1 MRLALTTAVQR
12 FATSR
17 NRPHATNSAT
27 ITTGQQVPQLSAL
40 LSVSVGMGRQA
51 VVLALALL
59 HHPPASDGG
68 ANPLSRAALQRR
80 ARPHPDESAIYPTEP
95 WPLPKSISP
104 GTATVQ
110 LAPDITIASSSASG
124 CAPLGGSAIFVS
136 AAARYQ
142 PLLAGHPSPFDQA
155 KRVQTVSVCVSSASE
170 ELGLGTN
177 ESYGLHVPIAGDITI
192 DAATVYVRL
201 PTPPHPPPPA
211 LSWLGLRRARCTR
224 SRAWPRA
231 PRSRPR
237 A

>member
-1 MRLALTTAVQR
+1 M
-12 FATSR
+12 
-17 NRPHATNSAT
+17 
-27 ITTGQQVPQLSAL
+27 TTGQVPQVPAA

-142 PLLAGHPSPFDQA
+142 PLLAGRPHPSPFDQGE
-155 KRVQTVSVCVSSASE
+155 RVRGSRR
-170 ELGLGTN
+170 
-177 ESYGLHVPIAGDITI
+177 GD
-192 DAATVYVRL
+192 
-201 PTPPHPPPPA
+201 
-211 LSWLGLRRARCTR
+211 GG
-224 SRAWPRA
+224 
-231 PRSRPR
+231 
-237 A
+237 